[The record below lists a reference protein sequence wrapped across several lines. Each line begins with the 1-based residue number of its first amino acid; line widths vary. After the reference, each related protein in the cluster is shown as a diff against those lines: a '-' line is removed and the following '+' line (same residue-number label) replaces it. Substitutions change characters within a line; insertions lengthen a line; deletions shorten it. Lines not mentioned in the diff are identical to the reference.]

1 MALTPVRKQD
11 SWFETDSALFCSCQ
25 TADFVLALAYA
36 QTTHPHLFPAA
47 DGLGAVVLAL
57 PYGDC

>member
-1 MALTPVRKQD
+1 MALTHVRKQD
-11 SWFETDSALFCSCQ
+11 SAFETDSALFCSRQ

-36 QTTHPHLFPAA
+36 QTAHHHLFPAA
-47 DGLGAVVLAL
+47 DRLGAVVLAV